1 VTARSQDKPADHE
14 KTADEIRRLGELCDR
29 AHSVSG
35 NKRHDR
41 PAPLVGAKYIE
52 SRAIEF
58 RLPYRTV
65 RPAMADVEVQG
76 E

>member
-1 VTARSQDKPADHE
+1 
-14 KTADEIRRLGELCDR
+14 
-29 AHSVSG
+29 
-35 NKRHDR
+35 
-41 PAPLVGAKYIE
+41 LVGAKYIE
-52 SRAIEF
+52 AIEF